1 MDKTRLWIIGSVLA
15 MIVLAA
21 GGWVV
26 GVQPQLDAA
35 AAADAE
41 SAHVDATNEANRAVL
56 ARLQKDAQEL
66 PALKGTLAAL
76 GTSVPSVPDLPGFQ
90 EEVNGYAAASGV
102 TVTSWQVSDAQAYTP
117 PAAPVTAS
125 VAPGSPAGSSTATAA
140 PTATPAPTGTPTP
153 GPTPTAIPGAPPPA
167 NPLVTAENF
176 TVIPVSVTVRGDYA
190 KIVAF
195 AAAAQAAKRLF
206 LVTGFSVDPA
216 ADAPGYDGKVSG
228 YIYVLT
234 APKDAAKGS
243 K

>member
-15 MIVLAA
+15 MIVLVA

-41 SAHVDATNEANRAVL
+41 SAQVDATNEANRAVL

-90 EEVNGYAAASGV
+90 DEVNGYAAANGV
-102 TVTSWQVSDAQAYTP
+102 TVTSWQVSDAQAYAP
-117 PAAPVTAS
+117 PAAPVAAS
-125 VAPGSPAGSSTATAA
+125 AGSGSPSGSS
-140 PTATPAPTGTPTP
+140 TATPAPTSSPTPTP
-153 GPTPTAIPGAPPPA
+153 APTPTAIPGAPPAA
-167 NPLVTAENF
+167 NPLITAKNLS
-176 TVIPVSVTVRGDYA
+176 VIPVSVTVRGDYA

-195 AAAAQAAKRLF
+195 EAAAQAAKRLF

-228 YIYVLT
+228 YIYVLS
-234 APKDAAKGS
+234 APKSAAAGS